1 MIATQSRFV
10 WCAVLGFLVSGA
22 PAACDAGPMAHI
34 RMPGPPLQDLMLG
47 TWSIEVTHEP
57 GPGFPQRRV
66 THGQE
71 IWRIGPGGRSL
82 MEEYDEY
89 DPTGPI
95 HEFGIAWWDPVE
107 KGQKILWC
115 GDYQPSGCA
124 LAPGVARWE
133 GSSLTQT
140 VEADES
146 GKHVVRQE
154 IFTDITAMS
163 FTQVLKEGPSLA
175 ELKTTT
181 TIHAMKGSSEARAA
195 RRSRRSNQA
204 APAR

>member
-1 MIATQSRFV
+1 MTATQSRFV

-71 IWRIGPGGRSL
+71 IWRVGPAAQSL
-82 MEEYDEY
+82 IEEYDEY
-89 DPTGPI
+89 DPAGPI
-95 HEFGIAWWDPVE
+95 HEFGIARWDATAN
-107 KGQKILWC
+107 GQKVLWC

-124 LAPGVARWE
+124 LVPEVARWQ
-133 GSSLTQT
+133 GNSLVHTAEFT
-140 VEADES
+140 ES
-146 GKHVVRQE
+146 GKRVVRQE
-154 IFTDITAMS
+154 IFTDITTTS
-163 FTQVLKEGPSLA
+163 FSQVLKEGPSLA

-181 TIHAMKGSSEARAA
+181 TIHATKRSVEARAA
-195 RRSRRSNQA
+195 R
-204 APAR
+204 P